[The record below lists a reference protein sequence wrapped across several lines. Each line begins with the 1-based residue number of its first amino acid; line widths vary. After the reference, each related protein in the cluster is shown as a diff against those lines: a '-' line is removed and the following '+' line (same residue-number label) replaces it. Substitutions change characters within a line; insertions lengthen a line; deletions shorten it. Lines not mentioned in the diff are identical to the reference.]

1 MPMAMPTTNGMVML
15 IGMGMGMGMGAQY
28 GALMPV

>member
-15 IGMGMGMGMGAQY
+15 IGMGMGIVAQY
-28 GALMPV
+28 NALMPV

>member
-15 IGMGMGMGMGAQY
+15 MGMGMVMGAQY
-28 GALMPV
+28 DASMQV